1 MKTQTQNQV
10 ALTEAKQLMVE
21 LRQKL
26 KIQKNVIAG
35 IRAAL
40 KQEKEYNRSAKIAAK
55 QQLAGIRAER
65 KAARVAKLEAQLQK
79 LKEKQNPVGAK
90 AIKAAKRPSPV
101 RVLKAA

>member
-1 MKTQTQNQV
+1 MKTKTQNQI
-10 ALTEAKQLMVE
+10 ALTEAKQLMVD

-40 KQEKEYNRSAKIAAK
+40 KQEKEYNRSAKLAAK

-101 RVLKAA
+101 RILKAA

>member
-1 MKTQTQNQV
+1 MKTKTQNQI
-10 ALTEAKQLMVE
+10 ALTEAKQLMVD

-101 RVLKAA
+101 RILKAA

>member
-1 MKTQTQNQV
+1 MKTKTQNQI
-10 ALTEAKQLMVE
+10 ALVEAKQLMVE

-101 RVLKAA
+101 RILKAA